1 MAEFLQDA
9 CPRCEAMRPV
19 ERLILEGTTLV
30 RGESVRAELE
40 HFRCTVCGTEY
51 DTALSMER
59 NLEAAYAAYR
69 ERHSIIAPAEIR
81 ALRECYG
88 ASQKAFGII
97 LGFGELT
104 INSYEQ
110 GALPADA
117 NANLLRLV
125 ENPEDFRRLYE
136 SRKGLIGPTQ
146 RKRIEAA
153 LQRLSKK
160 HAEHARETMPTYGAR
175 PPAESSIY
183 TGFLHP
189 SKDRLFALIQA
200 ILWKAGRSLYKTQI
214 LKLLFY
220 CDFAHFRKA
229 TVSITGWEYA
239 AIDYGPV
246 PNDFQCILPEAVNEG
261 LLVCSPDE
269 SQERDLYSL
278 KKDVGEEEIISALSP
293 DELATVE
300 EVVAKIGKKSAK
312 ALVDLTHGES
322 AWARTEHAK
331 LISYEWARDLLG
343 V

>member
-19 ERLILEGTTLV
+19 EHVSREGSTLV
-30 RGESVRAELE
+30 RGENVNAELE

-69 ERHSIIAPAEIR
+69 ELYSIIAPAGIK
-81 ALRECYG
+81 ALRERYG

-125 ENPEDFRRLYE
+125 ENPDDFRRLYE

-153 LQRLSKK
+153 LQRLGKRDIVHVRDALPAYVS
-160 HAEHARETMPTYGAR
+160 R
-175 PPAESSIY
+175 PPVESSIY
-183 TGFLHP
+183 TGFLRP
-189 SKDRLFALIQA
+189 SKERLFALIQA
-200 ILWKAGRSLYKTQI
+200 ILWKAGRPLYKTQI

-220 CDFAHFRKA
+220 CDFAHFRKT

-239 AIDYGPV
+239 AIDFGPV
-246 PNDFQCILPEAVNEG
+246 PNDFQCMLPEAVEEG
-261 LLVCSPDE
+261 LIACAPDE
-269 SQERDLYSL
+269 SQERELYSL
-278 KKDVGEEEIISALSP
+278 RKGYGGDTISSALSA

-300 EVVAKIGKKSAK
+300 EIITKLGKKSAK
-312 ALVDLTHGES
+312 ALVDLTHEEK
-322 AWARTEHAK
+322 AWAQTEHAK
-331 LISYEWARDLLG
+331 LISYEWARELIG